1 MLLFNVL
8 QFHLKNYLKDLF
20 CGRSSCNQLSLI
32 LFGKGFM
39 ILFLLSYF
47 NPQLRTCLLIL
58 EREGRDKERERNIN
72 VREKHWLVAFSVCP
86 DWGMNPKPRHVPWL
100 EIKPK
105 IFWLAEQHPTNWTTP
120 AMTPLAA
127 LGHLCRVHYS
137 HFLSVLWNISPHPLL
152 ACKVSVEKGTN
163 SL

>member
-1 MLLFNVL
+1 MRYSIFVYIFTFTNEIYTFLSVMLLFNVL

-58 EREGRDKERERNIN
+58 ERGEGRDKERERNIN
-72 VREKHWLVAFSVCP
+72 VREKH
-86 DWGMNPKPRHVPWL
+86 
-100 EIKPK
+100 
-105 IFWLAEQHPTNWTTP
+105 
-120 AMTPLAA
+120 
-127 LGHLCRVHYS
+127 
-137 HFLSVLWNISPHPLL
+137 
-152 ACKVSVEKGTN
+152 
-163 SL
+163 